1 MNIDE
6 ADREMYLMIESALK
20 EQRDFTRDEQQY
32 FDKLFDKTMKEM
44 DLKVIGDT

>member
-20 EQRDFTRDEQQY
+20 EQRDFTNDEQEY
-32 FDKLFDKTMKEM
+32 FDKLFDKT
-44 DLKVIGDT
+44 LKALESSL